1 MALIE
6 WLMINTKY
14 SRFFKAET
22 QPSME
27 KMKKTMEESFIFNF
41 EFWAGVVLVPLEC
54 LEKTENQQR
63 KTS

>member
-1 MALIE
+1 
-6 WLMINTKY
+6 MINTKY

-27 KMKKTMEESFIFNF
+27 KMKKTMEKSFIFNLSYS
-41 EFWAGVVLVPLEC
+41 AGVLVPFEC